1 MIETLWV
8 VVRMMNMNKKIL
20 LKLLLISVSTFVISG
35 CSALKEGLASQMEV
49 PTLENQANRVAVGM
63 TIVRENNIMAF
74 KMPISADAKWPTLV
88 SSEINDA
95 DRKFVETALMG
106 EPYFSTAHYT
116 KALQRK
122 MLGSGALMSQFG
134 DMGALTAMV
143 LDKTVTPLTYRAVK
157 KLKIFYGD
165 DKKNWPNVF
174 NYDSSLDNFLDFKDG
189 NFQDIDSPTGDVYE
203 TIGEAVIALAP
214 VNLQKDLTEARIEM
228 LDGYADVASIKAL
241 KGQLETQLKAD
252 MAETSAA
259 QKKNKHYDGL
269 SVQEKQNI
277 RQELDST
284 ESQIKEA
291 ESLAN
296 EKELIYFQL
305 LDEFIVSL
313 ESDIN
318 VDDEN
323 YVKLARNI
331 NIVSNEIQVGA
342 TEAYTSFGL
351 ALSNIAANNI
361 VLNFPTELES
371 LAIAKMY
378 VPMNLQANYNE
389 RVGRLVK
396 NAIYLLPNIFIG
408 TYYAHKQSNLAEK
421 YESLTEII
429 LLAAEIKAEQEAE
442 AKEAQEEVD
451 KEAQEKKV

>member
-1 MIETLWV
+1 
-8 VVRMMNMNKKIL
+8 MMNMNKRVL
-20 LKLLLISVSTFVISG
+20 LNLLVVSVSGFIISG
-35 CSALKEGLASQMEV
+35 CSALKEGLAAQMEV

-74 KMPISADAKWPTLV
+74 KMPISADAKWPLMV
-88 SSEINDA
+88 SSEISDE
-95 DRKFVETALMG
+95 DMKFVDNALSDG
-106 EPYFSTAHYT
+106 PYFSTAHYT
-116 KALQRK
+116 KAIQRK

-134 DMGALTAMV
+134 DMGALTSMV
-143 LDKTVTPLTYRAVK
+143 LDKTVSPLTYRAVK

-189 NFQDIDSPTGDVYE
+189 KFQDIDSPTGDVYS

-214 VNLQKDLTEARIEM
+214 VNLQKDLTEARLEM
-228 LDGYADVASIKAL
+228 LDGYAEVASIKSL
-241 KGQLETQLKAD
+241 KGQLETTLKSDIAD
-252 MAETSAA
+252 AAEA
-259 QKKNKHYDGL
+259 QKKRKSYDGL
-269 SVQEKQNI
+269 SSSEKQDI
-277 RQELDST
+277 KKELSTT

-305 LDEFIVSL
+305 LDEFLVSL

-318 VDDEN
+318 IDDEN

-331 NIVSNEIQVGA
+331 NVVSTEIQVSA
-342 TEAYTSFGL
+342 TEAYTAFGL
-351 ALSNIAANNI
+351 ALSNIVANNI
-361 VLNFPTELES
+361 ILNFPTELES

-378 VPMNLQANYNE
+378 IPMKLQSNYNK
-389 RVGRLVK
+389 RIGRLVK

-421 YESLTEII
+421 YENLTEII

-442 AKEAQEEVD
+442 MLEAQAEAEQ
-451 KEAQEKKV
+451 EAQEKKI